1 MVKLNLSC
9 CVCKRDAEFV
19 KELDN
24 NKGFK
29 FYCQEHFTHMDLGEI
44 KELANMGVSSVRR

>member
-1 MVKLNLSC
+1 MLKLSC
-9 CVCKRDAEFV
+9 CVCSKNAEFV

-29 FYCQEHFTHMDLGEI
+29 FYCQEHFGNDTKDYTAQIEKIL
-44 KELANMGVSSVRR
+44 NRR